1 MSAAARREGTPVVE
15 FRILGTVKL
24 VGDGGRELRSVLAQ
38 SKRVA
43 LLAYLAAATPRRF
56 HRRDSLVA
64 LFWPELD
71 QDHARAALR
80 QSLHVLRRSL
90 GEGALESHG
99 DDEIGLGDA
108 DFWCDMP
115 AFDSAIAAG
124 RHADALE
131 LYHGDL
137 LDGFFISG
145 APEFEHWLEDERA
158 GLRRR
163 ATEAAW
169 TLAAS
174 SRAAGDTSLAVH
186 WARRAAALARDDEG
200 SLRRLIALL
209 GELGDRAGAVQAY
222 ETFARRLAEEY
233 EVEPAS
239 ETRALIA
246 SVRARETKPAAA
258 APKSTSGSLNSEG
271 YLTLDRSPA
280 TTVDA
285 SQALPDVAPII
296 EQPPPEPV
304 MDHEAH
310 RAAASVA
317 RRFLRPTMIAAGATV
332 LIGATLSVG
341 WMRARA
347 PSLDAH
353 RIVVAPFANRTGDS
367 TLNPLGDLAADW
379 ITRGLAETG
388 LLEVADRG
396 RVPMERDGSIGL
408 QRRSTSDRRG
418 LDAASRAR
426 ELAIETESGTAVWG
440 SFYRRGDSLEFA
452 AQITDE
458 RSEKVLLSIEP
469 VVADV
474 RESRAAIA
482 GLRQR
487 VTAGLA
493 AVLDPKLKEWTSVAS
508 QPPSYEAYQ
517 AFAAG
522 MDAWERFDGREALRE
537 FYHAASLDSTY
548 TLPLVMAAGVHRYLD
563 ECEKTDSIVQFLSN
577 RQPRLARLDKDF
589 LDKEIARCRG
599 DWAAAYRASR
609 RMYEASPRSEWVAEE
624 VSRNA
629 IAIHRP
635 REALS
640 ILETLHPDRGAL
652 QGRTAYYNWLNI
664 ANHMI
669 GAHDEE
675 LEAAQRGR
683 RQYPNNIATLR
694 HELLALA
701 ALGRLHDVNSRLDEI
716 PAMPPH
722 GLQKPGAVMR
732 ETGLELRAHGYPD
745 GSREVLQRALTW
757 FDSRPLEEQATEA
770 SQLERLQ
777 TLYAA
782 RRWDLARAIAEPLAK
797 DHPNNVNY
805 QGMLGALA
813 AVRGDRKAAERADSV
828 LATHRGPFVRGLPTY
843 WRARI
848 AAQLGERAQAVTLLI
863 QADAEGLNL
872 FFVQSY
878 HTDPSFERLTD
889 YAPFQEFLRPKG

>member
-1 MSAAARREGTPVVE
+1 MVE

-24 VGDGGRELRSVLAQ
+24 VGAGGRELRSVLAQ

-71 QDHARAALR
+71 QEHARAALR
-80 QSLHVLRRSL
+80 QALHVLRRSL
-90 GEGALESHG
+90 GDGALESRG
-99 DDEIGLGDA
+99 DDEIGLGHA
-108 DFWCDMP
+108 DFWCDMR
-115 AFDSAIAAG
+115 AFDNAIEAG
-124 RHADALE
+124 RDADALE
-131 LYHGDL
+131 LYRGDL

-158 GLRRR
+158 DLRRR
-163 ATEAAW
+163 ASEAAW
-169 TLAAS
+169 KLATCS
-174 SRAAGDTSLAVH
+174 QAAQETSLAVH
-186 WARRAAALARDDEG
+186 WARRGAALARDDES
-200 SLRRLIALL
+200 SLRRLISLL
-209 GELGDRAGAVQAY
+209 SELGDRAGAVQAY

-239 ETRALIA
+239 ETRALMA
-246 SVRARETKPAAA
+246 SVRARETMAAQ
-258 APKSTSGSLNSEG
+258 PS
-271 YLTLDRSPA
+271 
-280 TTVDA
+280 TVDA
-285 SQALPDVAPII
+285 SDAQLVPLPII
-296 EQPPPEPV
+296 EPDPDEPV
-304 MDHEAH
+304 IVDHQAH
-310 RAAASVA
+310 HAVGSVA
-317 RRFLRPTMIAAGATV
+317 RRLAGPTMIAAGATL

-341 WMRARA
+341 WMRTRTPALA
-347 PSLDAH
+347 AH

-367 TLNPLGDLAADW
+367 ALNPLGDLAADW

-396 RVPMERDGSIGL
+396 RVPVERDGSIAL
-408 QRRSTSDRRG
+408 PRG
-418 LDAASRAR
+418 AAGNRGPDPASRAR

-440 SFYRRGDSLEFA
+440 SIYRRGDSLEFA

-458 RSEKVLLSIEP
+458 QRDKVLLSIEP

-474 RESRAAIA
+474 SDSRAAIA
-482 GLRQR
+482 TLRQR

-522 MDAWERFDGREALRE
+522 MDAWERFDGREALRQL
-537 FYHAASLDSTY
+537 YHAASLDSTY
-548 TLPLVMAAGVHRYLD
+548 TLPLVMAAGVHRFLD
-563 ECEKTDSIVQFLSN
+563 ECEKTDSIVQLLSD
-577 RQPRLARLDKDF
+577 RRPQLALLDKDF

-599 DWAAAYRASR
+599 DWQAAYRVSR
-609 RMYEASPRSEWVAEE
+609 RMYAGLPRSEWVAEE

-640 ILETLHPDRGAL
+640 ILEKLHPDRGAL

-664 ANHMI
+664 ANHWI
-669 GAHDEE
+669 GAHERE
-675 LEAAQRGR
+675 LDAARRGR
-683 RQYPNNIATLR
+683 RQYPNNMATLR

-701 ALGRLHDVNSRLDEI
+701 ALGRVREVNSGLDEI
-716 PAMPPH
+716 PALPPH

-732 ETGLELRAHGYPD
+732 ETALELRAHGYPD
-745 GSREVLQRALTW
+745 GSRAVLQRALAW
-757 FDSRPLEEQATEA
+757 LDSRPSEEQVTEA
-770 SQLERLQ
+770 SRFDRLQ
-777 TLYAA
+777 TLYAM
-782 RRWDLARAIAEPLAK
+782 RRWEQARPIADQLANEY
-797 DHPNNVNY
+797 PNNVSY

-813 AVRGDRKAAERADSV
+813 AVRGDPETAVRADSV
-828 LATHRGPFVRGLPTY
+828 LATHQGAFVRGLPTY
-843 WRARI
+843 WRACI
-848 AAQLGERAQAVTLLI
+848 AAQLGERARAVTLLI

-872 FFVQSY
+872 FFIQSY